1 MRVVP
6 WWGVV
11 SSAAAPVVLV
21 GGWTV
26 AARLQQRPFDPVSEM
41 VSEMMAV
48 GATDRWV
55 MTAVLLAV
63 GICYIVTGAAL
74 RPAAGAGRLVLIAGS
89 AAGMLVAVNPEPAT
103 GASVPHTIWAVL
115 GFAGLAAWP
124 AWAWRR
130 GSPVP
135 WGLRPGVC
143 FAAIA
148 VELLLLGWFVAE
160 LITGGGQVGLAELAV
175 GVDQA
180 LWLLAVVLS
189 CLVQGGRPGGAPV
202 SSVRRAGESGRR
214 PGHAG

>member
-1 MRVVP
+1 MRAVP

-11 SSAAAPVVLV
+11 SSAAAPVLVL

-26 AARLQQRPFDPVSEM
+26 AAGLQRQPFDPVSEM
-41 VSEMMAV
+41 VSELMAV

-55 MTAVLLAV
+55 MTTALLAV
-63 GICYIVTGAAL
+63 GTCYIITGLAL
-74 RPAAGAGRLVLIAGS
+74 RPAASAGRLVLIVSA
-89 AAGMLVAVNPEPAT
+89 AAGMMVAVNPEPAV

-135 WGLRPGVC
+135 WGLRPAVC
-143 FAAIA
+143 VGAIA
-148 VELLLLGWFVAE
+148 VEVILLAWFIAE
-160 LITGGGQVGLAELAV
+160 LIAGAGQTGLAEVAV

-180 LWLLAVVLS
+180 LWPLAVVLS
-189 CLVQGGRPGGAPV
+189 CRIQRGSPDSSQV
-202 SSVRRAGESGRR
+202 SSVPRVGESG
-214 PGHAG
+214 PQPDHAG